1 MQPKNN
7 SDNQVALPKRS
18 FIEEARRA
26 QIIESAIETLATEGF
41 ARTSLARIAKR
52 AGISA
57 GVISYHFAGKDEL
70 LEQIVVTIYTTGA
83 HFMLPRILAET
94 SATGMLR
101 AYIESNV
108 EFIRD
113 HPQQMLALAEI
124 FPNFR
129 TKEGKLR
136 YTVQENEANLGGLET
151 LLRQGQ
157 EAGEFRS
164 FDVRVMALTLRAAID
179 TIASQKIAHPE
190 LDLDVYAKELA
201 TTFALAIHKNV

>member
-1 MQPKNN
+1 MQPKND
-7 SDNQVALPKRS
+7 STNQIDSQKRS
-18 FIEEARRA
+18 FIEEARRT
-26 QIIESAIETLATEGF
+26 QIIEAAIETLATEGF
-41 ARTSLARIAKR
+41 ARTSLMRIAKR

-70 LEQIVVTIYTTGA
+70 LEQIVVTIYTAGA
-83 HFMLPRILAET
+83 YMMLPRILAET
-94 SATGMLR
+94 SATGMVR

-113 HPQQMLALAEI
+113 HPTQMLALTEI

-136 YTVQENEANLGGLET
+136 YTVQDNEESLAGLED

-157 EAGEFRS
+157 ASGEFRS

-179 TIASQKIAHPE
+179 TIAGQKIAHPE
-190 LDLDVYAKELA
+190 LDLDRYAKELV
-201 TTFALAIHKNV
+201 TIFALAIHKTV

>member
-1 MQPKNN
+1 MQPKNDA
-7 SDNQVALPKRS
+7 DNQTELQKRS

-26 QIIESAIETLATEGF
+26 QIIAAAIETLATEGF
-41 ARTSLARIAKR
+41 ARTSLVRIAKR

-70 LEQIVVTIYTTGA
+70 LEQIVTTIYTAGA

-94 SATGMLR
+94 STIRMLR
-101 AYIESNV
+101 AYIESNA

-113 HPQQMLALAEI
+113 HPRQIVALAEI

-136 YTVQENEANLGGLET
+136 YTVQDNDLNLGGLEM

-157 EAGEFRS
+157 ESGEFRT
-164 FDVRVMALTLRAAID
+164 FDVHIMALTLRAAID
-179 TIASQKIAHPE
+179 TIAGQKIAHPE
-190 LDLDVYAKELA
+190 LDLDVYAKELV
-201 TTFALAIHKNV
+201 TIFALAIHKTV